1 VLNATDRSRTTRAR
15 RLPGARLGVVPIL
28 WNNVDL
34 ADLAPPTPM
43 EAILDVAVALG
54 YEGVQFG
61 RGFPEAAALRTT
73 LASRGLTLAELYAE
87 LPCTPDGPTDEALAI
102 GRARLALLHAAGGE
116 VLVPACRVGGGREVW
131 AGRGHVPGAPRF
143 TAEGWTRFAAVVE
156 TLGREAAAQGHL
168 LAFHPHSGT
177 FVETPD
183 EVERFAERTD
193 PELVSF
199 CVDVA
204 HLTVGGGDPVDMIGR
219 LGTRVRHCHLKDVD
233 GDVLRRLR
241 AGEVADFDAAIRA
254 RLFTELGHGVVDVD
268 GVFDVLE
275 RLEYAGWLMSEQDST
290 WRDPAD
296 AAAASRATIDRILGG
311 VA

>member
-1 VLNATDRSRTTRAR
+1 MLNATDRSRTTRAR

-34 ADLAPPTPM
+34 ADLAPPTPI
-43 EAILDVAVALG
+43 ETILDVAVALG

-73 LASRGLTLAELYAE
+73 LATRGLVLAELYAE
-87 LPCTPDGPTDEALAI
+87 LPCTPDGPADDALAI

-131 AGRGHVPGAPRF
+131 AGRGQEPGAPRF
-143 TAEGWTRFAAVVE
+143 TAEGWRRLAALVE
-156 TLGREAAAQGHL
+156 TLGREAVGQGHL

-183 EVERFAERTD
+183 EVERFAQLTD
-193 PELVSF
+193 PALVSF
-199 CVDVA
+199 CLDVA
-204 HLTVGGGDPVDMIGR
+204 HYTVGGGDPVDVIGR
-219 LGTRVRHCHLKDVD
+219 LGRRVRHCHLKDVD

-241 AGEVADFDAAIRA
+241 AGEIADFDTAIRA
-254 RLFTELGHGVVDVD
+254 RLFTELGHGVVDVA
-268 GVFDVLE
+268 GVFDALE